1 MVRYDM
7 DVLIASVDLGVR
19 LLTPIEGS
27 QQPHTDHGMSGHG
40 TASPSDGP
48 ARDRGRHGLLPGVPR
63 LDQLAI
69 SSLQRCNSVTRSSLS
84 RA

>member
-27 QQPHTDHGMSGHG
+27 QQPRTDQAGDAAVIHRRHRRRHGPLPGLG
-40 TASPSDGP
+40 VRIRFGRFRVDT
-48 ARDRGRHGLLPGVPR
+48 RGRSWVFGAGSQLP
-63 LDQLAI
+63 A
-69 SSLQRCNSVTRSSLS
+69 
-84 RA
+84 